1 MAPDDGLPPDYG
13 VPPDYGLVAPLA
25 LPPDSHVPDPA
36 TGASTSAEYD
46 RYFRI
51 VRDDPG
57 LLPWTRTCLRING
70 ELIED
75 LQATELPAEDRCRIL
90 RGLLTVQQV
99 TLERW
104 VAAGETAAERAA
116 RAEVE
121 GGVRPTAESA
131 GEGAPERG
139 REPSGGGTAN
149 GRSAEGG
156 G

>member
-1 MAPDDGLPPDYG
+1 VASDDG

-25 LPPDSHVPDPA
+25 LPADSHVPDPA
-36 TGASTSAEYD
+36 TGSSTSVEYD

-51 VRDDPG
+51 TRDDPG

-70 ELIED
+70 ELLED
-75 LQATELPAEDRCRIL
+75 LQGSELSAEDRCRIL

-104 VAAGETAAERAA
+104 LAAGESAGDEPASAAEVPSAREAA
-116 RAEVE
+116 DR
-121 GGVRPTAESA
+121 TAGDPVDDTA
-131 GEGAPERG
+131 GDPVGDPVGE
-139 REPSGGGTAN
+139 
-149 GRSAEGG
+149 RSAEGG